1 MKYKAL
7 PLLPLAAA
15 LAACA
20 GGVAEPHVP
29 VSIPT
34 ATPLPAGEVTLSS
47 DNGNIENI
55 NTAGAGSASD
65 APSRSRRSL
74 DAAPQ
79 NTSGISIRQRE
90 VEKDYFGYKS

>member
-20 GGVAEPHVP
+20 GGGVAEPHVP

-34 ATPLPAGEVTLSS
+34 ATPLPAGEVTLS
-47 DNGNIENI
+47 
-55 NTAGAGSASD
+55 
-65 APSRSRRSL
+65 
-74 DAAPQ
+74 
-79 NTSGISIRQRE
+79 
-90 VEKDYFGYKS
+90 

>member
-55 NTAGAGSASD
+55 NTAGAGSAHPTRRAAAD
-65 APSRSRRSL
+65 ARSMPPRKTHP
-74 DAAPQ
+74 AFPFG
-79 NTSGISIRQRE
+79 SG
-90 VEKDYFGYKS
+90 K

>member
-20 GGVAEPHVP
+20 GGGVAEPHVP

-47 DNGNIENI
+47 DNGNI
-55 NTAGAGSASD
+55 
-65 APSRSRRSL
+65 
-74 DAAPQ
+74 
-79 NTSGISIRQRE
+79 
-90 VEKDYFGYKS
+90 